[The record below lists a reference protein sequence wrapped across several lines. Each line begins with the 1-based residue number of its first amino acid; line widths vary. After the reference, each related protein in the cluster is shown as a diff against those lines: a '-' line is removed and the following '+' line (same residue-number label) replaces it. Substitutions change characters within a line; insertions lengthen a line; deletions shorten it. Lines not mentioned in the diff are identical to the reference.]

1 MRLLNFP
8 SPSMTETRLRTPPP
22 RDRRASRSWAWFCG
36 YCGTPYDKDAPPEPM
51 ARVCGK
57 CSFGLL
63 IEAPQPVAPDSRE
76 AFVIVDHDLR
86 LQAVGWR
93 AEKLLNVLES
103 FVVGSD
109 LTELLL
115 PIDWEK
121 NGGGVLTDAVFD
133 AVGDGHMPV
142 PAHLVVRGVT
152 DPSLVLRARIGRC
165 GPARAALI
173 VLQQQPARPRPA

>member
-1 MRLLNFP
+1 
-8 SPSMTETRLRTPPP
+8 MTEPRLQTPSQ
-22 RDRRASRSWAWFCG
+22 RARPASQSWTWFCG
-36 YCGTPYDKDAPPEPM
+36 YCGTPHDKDEPPEPM

-76 AFVIVDHDLR
+76 AFLIVDHELR
-86 LQAVGWR
+86 LRAVGWR
-93 AEKLLNVLES
+93 AEKLLNVQES
-103 FVVGSD
+103 FVVGND
-109 LTELLL
+109 LTELLV
-115 PIDWEK
+115 PIDCEE
-121 NGGGVLTDAVFD
+121 NGGGVLTDAVFE

-142 PAHLVVRGVT
+142 PAHLVVRGVAN
-152 DPSLVLRARIGRC
+152 PGLLLRARIGRC